1 MCNLMHIGG
10 PDKTLKHTCT
20 IIVFVYCSIVNLI
33 VIGLCLLYIPIYTYT
48 SIYTYIHIMVY
59 YLLGRS
65 DNTDRTHLILLVVQ
79 DVLVF
84 LARVTLAG

>member
-1 MCNLMHIGG
+1 MGLNIISNY
-10 PDKTLKHTCT
+10 T
-20 IIVFVYCSIVNLI
+20 IC
-33 VIGLCLLYIPIYTYT
+33 LCLLYIPIYTCI
-48 SIYTYIHIMVY
+48 SIYTYIHMVY

-65 DNTDRTHLILLVVQ
+65 DNKDRTHLILLVVQ

>member
-1 MCNLMHIGG
+1 MGLN
-10 PDKTLKHTCT
+10 
-20 IIVFVYCSIVNLI
+20 IISNYT
-33 VIGLCLLYIPIYTYT
+33 IGLCLLYIPIYTCT
-48 SIYTYIHIMVY
+48 SIYTYIHMVY
-59 YLLGRS
+59 FLFGRS

>member
-1 MCNLMHIGG
+1 MGLN
-10 PDKTLKHTCT
+10 
-20 IIVFVYCSIVNLI
+20 IISNYT
-33 VIGLCLLYIPIYTYT
+33 IGLCLLYIPIYTCT
-48 SIYTYIHIMVY
+48 SIYTYIHTYIHMVY
-59 YLLGRS
+59 YLLGS

>member
-1 MCNLMHIGG
+1 MGLN
-10 PDKTLKHTCT
+10 
-20 IIVFVYCSIVNLI
+20 IISNYT
-33 VIGLCLLYIPIYTYT
+33 IGLCLLYIPIYTCT
-48 SIYTYIHIMVY
+48 SIYTYIHMVY
-59 YLLGRS
+59 CLIGRS

>member
-1 MCNLMHIGG
+1 MGLN
-10 PDKTLKHTCT
+10 
-20 IIVFVYCSIVNLI
+20 IISNYT
-33 VIGLCLLYIPIYTYT
+33 IGLCLLYIPIYTCT
-48 SIYTYIHIMVY
+48 SIYTYIHMVY

-65 DNTDRTHLILLVVQ
+65 DNTDRTHLIWLVVQ

>member
-1 MCNLMHIGG
+1 MGLN
-10 PDKTLKHTCT
+10 
-20 IIVFVYCSIVNLI
+20 IVSNYT
-33 VIGLCLLYIPIYTYT
+33 IGLCVLYIPIYTCT
-48 SIYTYIHIMVY
+48 SIYTYIHMVY
-59 YLLGRS
+59 YLVGRS

>member
-1 MCNLMHIGG
+1 MH
-10 PDKTLKHTCT
+10 
-20 IIVFVYCSIVNLI
+20 
-33 VIGLCLLYIPIYTYT
+33 IPIYTCT
-48 SIYTYIHIMVY
+48 SIYTYINMFY
-59 YLLGRS
+59 DLLGRS